1 MSGNYIRSIS
11 GMTNAHS
18 GKRKSQT
25 KNKKEVGV
33 AEDVKI

>member
-33 AEDVKI
+33 AEGVKI